1 MNADMLSKIW
11 WAHERFIVI
20 GARPIY
26 PLGLGYVD
34 QLCNTGFEDLVLLN
48 HTWSTLRHR
57 CEISLTRDSR
67 HRGGFEDLVL
77 LDPTP
82 ALERAAVVH
91 ERFIVIV
98 GWPIYPPGHFFGM
111 SQDDECRHA
120 RQDLDGA

>member
-1 MNADMLSKIW
+1 MGASLSLWAGPSPAGPLLRDVTGTMNADMLSKIW

-82 ALERAAVVH
+82 ALERSAV
-91 ERFIVIV
+91 
-98 GWPIYPPGHFFGM
+98 
-111 SQDDECRHA
+111 CA
-120 RQDLDGA
+120 RALHCHNGG